1 MFGVLAA
8 LSAIS
13 PSPIPRPLTE
23 ADVNPGP
30 IVGVVFTILVV
41 AFVFLMFSMNRH
53 LKRIKVN
60 RDDETK

>member
-1 MFGVLAA
+1 MFAVLAA

-23 ADVNPGP
+23 VDVNPGP

>member
-1 MFGVLAA
+1 MFSVLVA

-30 IVGVVFTILVV
+30 IVGVVFTLLVV
-41 AFVFLMFSMNRH
+41 SLVFLMLSMNRH
-53 LKRIKVN
+53 IKRIKVN